1 MKIKRFKLN
10 ALSQEGL
17 QEKEMNAII
26 GGNSCGCAC
35 SFEGQG
41 GSSTNDNASANY
53 QSGYVSNTK
62 CNYVS
67 YDSGE
72 GFGFVARP
80 KAS

>member
-10 ALSQEGL
+10 VLSQEEL

-35 SFEGQG
+35 SFAGQG

-53 QSGYVSNTK
+53 H
-62 CNYVS
+62 
-67 YDSGE
+67 GE
-72 GFGFVARP
+72 GFGVVVRP